1 MRTRVGLLAGA
12 MLVVM
17 MVIGVVSVASGS
29 SSGHLRAW
37 GLQPGVT
44 PQKAAVPHAA
54 GTTQL
59 VVLTRNEHAV
69 DVDEPP
75 AGFPSQGDESTTS
88 AGLWNTAG
96 QRVGRLDAAG
106 TVTTVFMK
114 AHTARLQF
122 TFTSTLRGD
131 QITATGVVIG
141 SDATHGFDA
150 AVTGGT
156 GTYRGAEGEV
166 HVQFLAQNS
175 SRLTYQLVS

>member
-12 MLVVM
+12 TLAVM

-29 SSGHLRAW
+29 SSGHLRMW
-37 GLQPGVT
+37 GLQPGVAPHT
-44 PQKAAVPHAA
+44 TAVPHAE

-59 VVLTRNEHAV
+59 VVFTRNEHSV

-75 AGFPSQGDESTTS
+75 AGISQGDESTIS
-88 AGLWNTAG
+88 SGLWNSAG
-96 QRVGRLDAAG
+96 QRVGRLDGAG
-106 TVTTVFMK
+106 TLTALLLQT
-114 AHTARLQF
+114 HTARLQF
-122 TFTSTLRGD
+122 TLTATVRGG
-131 QITATGVVIG
+131 QITATGVLIG

-156 GTYRGAEGEV
+156 GKYRGAEGEV
-166 HVQFLAQNS
+166 HVQFLTNNS

>member
-1 MRTRVGLLAGA
+1 MRTRAGLLVAA
-12 MLVVM
+12 VLVVV
-17 MVIGVVSVASGS
+17 MVVGVVSVASGS
-29 SSGHLRAW
+29 SSGHLRTW

-44 PQKAAVPHAA
+44 PHKAAVPHAA

-59 VVLTRNEHAV
+59 VVFTRHEHSV

-75 AGFPSQGDESTTS
+75 AGFSQGDESTVS
-88 AGLWNTAG
+88 AGLWNAAG

-106 TVTTVFMK
+106 TLTALLPT
-114 AHTARLQF
+114 HTARLQF
-122 TFTSTLRGD
+122 TLTATVHGS
-131 QITATGVVIG
+131 QITATGILIG

-156 GTYRGAEGEV
+156 GKYRGADGEV
-166 HVQFLAQNS
+166 HVQFLSGSS

>member
-12 MLVVM
+12 MLVV
-17 MVIGVVSVASGS
+17 VVVVGVASVASGS
-29 SSGHLRAW
+29 PRGHLRTW
-37 GLQPGVT
+37 GLQPGVA

-59 VVLTRNEHAV
+59 VVFTRNEHSV

-75 AGFPSQGDESTTS
+75 AGFSQGDESTVS
-88 AGLWNTAG
+88 SGLWNAAG

-106 TVTTVFMK
+106 TLTALLPT
-114 AHTARLQF
+114 HTARLQF
-122 TFTSTLRGD
+122 TLTATVRGS
-131 QITATGVVIG
+131 QITATGILIG
-141 SDATHGFDA
+141 SDTTRGFDA

-156 GTYRGAEGEV
+156 GKYRGAEGEV
-166 HVQFLAQNS
+166 HVQFLTGNS

>member
-1 MRTRVGLLAGA
+1 MTTTSLRGRGGGVPGLTDPRSGKAFGSPPECQRAAIGRRYAMRTRMGLLAGA
-12 MLVVM
+12 MLAVM

-88 AGLWNTAG
+88 
-96 QRVGRLDAAG
+96 
-106 TVTTVFMK
+106 
-114 AHTARLQF
+114 
-122 TFTSTLRGD
+122 
-131 QITATGVVIG
+131 
-141 SDATHGFDA
+141 
-150 AVTGGT
+150 
-156 GTYRGAEGEV
+156 
-166 HVQFLAQNS
+166 
-175 SRLTYQLVS
+175 

>member
-1 MRTRVGLLAGA
+1 MRTRMGLLAGA
-12 MLVVM
+12 MVAVM

-29 SSGHLRAW
+29 SSGHLKAW

-44 PQKAAVPHAA
+44 PQTAAVPHAA

-75 AGFPSQGDESTTS
+75 AGFSQGDESTTS
-88 AGLWNTAG
+88 SGLWNAAG

-106 TVTTVFMK
+106 TVTAVFMQT
-114 AHTARLQF
+114 HTARLQF
-122 TFTSTLRGD
+122 TFTSTLRGG
-131 QITATGVVIG
+131 QITATGVLIG

-150 AVTGGT
+150 AITGGT
-156 GTYRGAEGEV
+156 GKYRGAEGEA

>member
-12 MLVVM
+12 MLAVV

-29 SSGHLRAW
+29 SSGHLRTW
-37 GLQPGVT
+37 GLQRGVT

-59 VVLTRNEHAV
+59 VVFTRNEHSV

-75 AGFPSQGDESTTS
+75 AGFSQGDESTVS
-88 AGLWNTAG
+88 SGLWNAAG

-106 TVTTVFMK
+106 TLTALLPT
-114 AHTARLQF
+114 HTARLQF
-122 TFTSTLRGD
+122 TLTATVRGS
-131 QITATGVVIG
+131 QITATGILIG
-141 SDATHGFDA
+141 SDTTQGFDA

-156 GTYRGAEGEV
+156 GKYRGAEGEV
-166 HVQFLAQNS
+166 HVQFLTGNS